1 MMRHST
7 WDSSNNNEF
16 NLNLQ
21 YFSAKTVISPIVK
34 VKVPYVFDFIKPQ
47 HNPMP
52 NDKKTTR

>member
-1 MMRHST
+1 MRHST
-7 WDSSNNNEF
+7 WDGSNIEF

-34 VKVPYVFDFIKPQ
+34 IKVQYVFDFFKPQ

-52 NDKKTTR
+52 TDKKTTR